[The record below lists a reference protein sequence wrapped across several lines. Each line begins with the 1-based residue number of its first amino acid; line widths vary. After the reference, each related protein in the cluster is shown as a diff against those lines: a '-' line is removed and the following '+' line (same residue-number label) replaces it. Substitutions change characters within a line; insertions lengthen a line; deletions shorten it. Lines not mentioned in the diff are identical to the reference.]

1 MILLKLLSDLLKLKK
16 IDDFAYF
23 RCKNH
28 DFENIDASETFER
41 AYGPYM
47 GDERSLNKILQYFSK
62 FLLFSHIGDSDHPWG
77 AIVHTGVVP

>member
-16 IDDFAYF
+16 IDDFAHF

-41 AYGPYM
+41 AYGPY
-47 GDERSLNKILQYFSK
+47 I
-62 FLLFSHIGDSDHPWG
+62 
-77 AIVHTGVVP
+77 